1 MVTQSL
7 SIETKQAQDILWLIK
22 LSTSTKLRL
31 RFFNS
36 KGSGSANEFLHH
48 LTMGCIT
55 STSFQ
60 TPAAQFSIDKN
71 MLILQYS
78 GSWFIMRDWYVL
90 SILCLELQDQ
100 IQFRDLCFFTVGMY
114 DLYQSNDNFSNAK
127 TVIGNTEGG
136 VNHFDLAIIKL
147 HHANFL
153 QEHII

>member
-1 MVTQSL
+1 
-7 SIETKQAQDILWLIK
+7 
-22 LSTSTKLRL
+22 
-31 RFFNS
+31 
-36 KGSGSANEFLHH
+36 
-48 LTMGCIT
+48 
-55 STSFQ
+55 
-60 TPAAQFSIDKN
+60 
-71 MLILQYS
+71 
-78 GSWFIMRDWYVL
+78 MRDWYVL